1 MRGVVRISL
10 GLEGLDQEVARAR
23 NRQLLVAGLTILGV
37 AASIVVFLG
46 RVVLAPI
53 ARVAGAARLI
63 GGGDLDARTGAR
75 SADEIGQLGRAI
87 DDMAGHLRAARVELE
102 ARNGELAT
110 ALESLRESTRKLEL
124 LEQIKGE
131 LSKFVPEAVTRLLEQ
146 HPDAREL
153 EKREA
158 DVSVL
163 FLDVEGYTRL
173 SEQLPPPL
181 LNRMIQEY
189 FSAFLEIIRAQH
201 GDVNETAGDG
211 LMVIFQS
218 DGSPTRH
225 ALNAA
230 GAAFRLLAR
239 VAQLNRELVGTYPAV
254 AIHVGINSGPALVG
268 ATKLDAAGGGRWTF
282 TASGPT
288 TNLAARI
295 AGLTRGG
302 EVKVG
307 PETAA
312 RIRDQYVLEDTG
324 EHPLK
329 NVAQPSGSTGWCP
342 PASTFAWSRRHMPAR
357 IEDYALIG
365 DCQTAALV
373 ARDGSI
379 DWLCL
384 PRFDSAACFA
394 ALLGT
399 PDHGRW
405 LHRPRGPGAP
415 DAATLPRGQLG
426 AGDRARRRR
435 RRGPGHR
442 LHAAAVRGPGPRPDR
457 GGRPRAGSRCA
468 SELAIRFDYGS
479 VVPWVRRTERRHPAR
494 SPARTRCSSGPRCP
508 CEARTS
514 RRSADFTVAAGERV
528 AVRPGLVARRSTA
541 SPRRATRSRRSRET
555 ERWWRD
561 WSARCT
567 YDGRVAGR
575 RWCVRSSRS
584 RR

>member
-1 MRGVVRISL
+1 VKVGRLLGARLRAKVLALVVGILILGFGLLLALNLGRERHALEERHRETARLLAASILTAVENGMIEARPDIIRRLLQELRAQPPDAPDRRYRRNGVEAFTDLETVEAVNTYVGLSLSSSAASRLQRAPAIRPPALPAGRDRPGAGVTEVVDGRRVLTLRALRNEEPRQQCHEPNHQVRGVVRISL
-10 GLEGLDQEVARAR
+10 GLEALDQEVARAR

-53 ARVAGAARLI
+53 ARVASAARLI
-63 GGGDLDARTGAR
+63 GGGDLDARTGAQ

-102 ARNGELAT
+102 ARNGELAS

-173 SEQLPPPL
+173 SEQLPPPR
-181 LNRMIQEY
+181 LNRMIQDY

-218 DGSPTRH
+218 DGSQTRH

-230 GAAFRLLAR
+230 GAAFRLLTR
-239 VAQLNRELVGTYPAV
+239 VAQLNRALVVTYPPV

-268 ATKLDAAGGGRWTF
+268 ATKLDATGGGRWTF

-312 RIRDQYVLEDTG
+312 RIRDQYALEDTG

-329 NVAQPSGSTGWCP
+329 NVAQPVRIYRLV
-342 PASTFAWSRRHMPAR
+342 PAGIYSR
-357 IEDYALIG
+357 IE
-365 DCQTAALV
+365 
-373 ARDGSI
+373 
-379 DWLCL
+379 
-384 PRFDSAACFA
+384 
-394 ALLGT
+394 
-399 PDHGRW
+399 
-405 LHRPRGPGAP
+405 
-415 DAATLPRGQLG
+415 
-426 AGDRARRRR
+426 
-435 RRGPGHR
+435 
-442 LHAAAVRGPGPRPDR
+442 
-457 GGRPRAGSRCA
+457 
-468 SELAIRFDYGS
+468 
-479 VVPWVRRTERRHPAR
+479 
-494 SPARTRCSSGPRCP
+494 
-508 CEARTS
+508 
-514 RRSADFTVAAGERV
+514 
-528 AVRPGLVARRSTA
+528 
-541 SPRRATRSRRSRET
+541 
-555 ERWWRD
+555 
-561 WSARCT
+561 
-567 YDGRVAGR
+567 
-575 RWCVRSSRS
+575 
-584 RR
+584 

>member
-1 MRGVVRISL
+1 
-10 GLEGLDQEVARAR
+10 
-23 NRQLLVAGLTILGV
+23 
-37 AASIVVFLG
+37 VFLG
-46 RVVLAPI
+46 HVVLAPI
-53 ARVAGAARLI
+53 ARVARAARLI
-63 GGGDLDARTGAR
+63 GGGDLEARTGVQG
-75 SADEIGQLGRAI
+75 ADEIGQLGRAI

-102 ARNGELAT
+102 ARNVELAST
-110 ALESLRESTRKLEL
+110 LESLRESTRKLEL

-173 SEQLPPPL
+173 SEQLPPPR
-181 LNRMIQEY
+181 LNRMIQDY

-218 DGSPTRH
+218 EGTQTRH

-239 VAQLNRELVGTYPAV
+239 VAQLNQEFTGTYPPV

-312 RIRDQYVLEDTG
+312 RIQGHYVLEDTG
-324 EHPLK
+324 EHQLK
-329 NVAQPSGSTGWCP
+329 NVAQPVRVYRLV
-342 PASTFAWSRRHMPAR
+342 PAGIYMR
-357 IEDYALIG
+357 IE
-365 DCQTAALV
+365 
-373 ARDGSI
+373 
-379 DWLCL
+379 
-384 PRFDSAACFA
+384 
-394 ALLGT
+394 
-399 PDHGRW
+399 
-405 LHRPRGPGAP
+405 
-415 DAATLPRGQLG
+415 
-426 AGDRARRRR
+426 
-435 RRGPGHR
+435 
-442 LHAAAVRGPGPRPDR
+442 
-457 GGRPRAGSRCA
+457 
-468 SELAIRFDYGS
+468 
-479 VVPWVRRTERRHPAR
+479 
-494 SPARTRCSSGPRCP
+494 
-508 CEARTS
+508 
-514 RRSADFTVAAGERV
+514 
-528 AVRPGLVARRSTA
+528 
-541 SPRRATRSRRSRET
+541 
-555 ERWWRD
+555 
-561 WSARCT
+561 
-567 YDGRVAGR
+567 
-575 RWCVRSSRS
+575 
-584 RR
+584 

>member
-1 MRGVVRISL
+1 VKAGRFLRERLRAKVLALVVAILVLGFGVLLGLNLDRERLALEERHRETARLLTASILTAVENGMLEARPDIIRRLVQELRAQLQDVRRIDVYRSIGVEAFTDLETVEAVNVYAGLEPDLIRRITQLRREPGQRLDHPLFRRAVETVKAQELTEEVDGRRVLTFFRPLRNGEPCQQCHGPDHRVRGVVRISL
-10 GLEGLDQEVARAR
+10 GLDALDQEVARAR
-23 NRQLLVAGLTILGV
+23 NRQLLIAGLTILGV

-63 GGGDLDARTGAR
+63 GGGNLDARTGVR
-75 SADEIGQLGRAI
+75 TADEIGQLGRTI
-87 DDMAGHLRAARVELE
+87 DDMAGHLRAARVEIE
-102 ARNGELAT
+102 TRNTELAS

-189 FSAFLEIIRAQH
+189 FSAFLEIIRAHH

-218 DGSPTRH
+218 EGSRTRH
-225 ALNAA
+225 AQNAA

-239 VAQLNRELVGTYPAV
+239 VAQLNQELAGTYPPV

-282 TASGPT
+282 TASGST

-312 RIRDQYVLEDTG
+312 RIRDQHVLEDTG
-324 EHPLK
+324 EHQLK
-329 NVAQPSGSTGWCP
+329 NVAQPVRVYRLV
-342 PASTFAWSRRHMPAR
+342 PAGIYTR
-357 IEDYALIG
+357 IE
-365 DCQTAALV
+365 
-373 ARDGSI
+373 
-379 DWLCL
+379 
-384 PRFDSAACFA
+384 
-394 ALLGT
+394 
-399 PDHGRW
+399 
-405 LHRPRGPGAP
+405 
-415 DAATLPRGQLG
+415 
-426 AGDRARRRR
+426 
-435 RRGPGHR
+435 
-442 LHAAAVRGPGPRPDR
+442 
-457 GGRPRAGSRCA
+457 
-468 SELAIRFDYGS
+468 
-479 VVPWVRRTERRHPAR
+479 
-494 SPARTRCSSGPRCP
+494 
-508 CEARTS
+508 
-514 RRSADFTVAAGERV
+514 
-528 AVRPGLVARRSTA
+528 
-541 SPRRATRSRRSRET
+541 
-555 ERWWRD
+555 
-561 WSARCT
+561 
-567 YDGRVAGR
+567 
-575 RWCVRSSRS
+575 
-584 RR
+584 